1 MRFPP
6 DGKLTSLHKKARG
19 EEMRGR
25 GFTLV
30 ELLVVLAVGASL
42 LAIAVPGYAFLVNA
56 SRLTTVTNDL
66 VATLHLV
73 RSEAIKRG
81 RRVTVCK
88 TSSPMAIQPACD
100 RGADWHDGW
109 LVFVDGGTRGVI
121 DSGDT
126 VLRVQGRAASGTI
139 IVPNSNY
146 RHFISYRP
154 SGVSQ
159 GSSGLHNGTIS
170 ICVSGKRR
178 DIIISV
184 TGRPRLDS
192 GVC

>member
-1 MRFPP
+1 MRPQQS
-6 DGKLTSLHKKARG
+6 GKLASLHEKARG
-19 EEMRGR
+19 EEMNGR

-42 LAIAVPGYAFLVNA
+42 LAIAVPGYAYLVNA
-56 SRLTTVTNDL
+56 SRLTTLTNDL
-66 VATLHLV
+66 VATLHLA
-73 RSEAIKRG
+73 RSEAIRRG
-81 RRVTVCK
+81 TRVTICK
-88 TSSPMAIQPACD
+88 TSNPMLAQPSCD
-100 RGADWHDGW
+100 SAADWHEGW

-126 VLRVQGRAASGTI
+126 VLRVQDRAPSGTI
-139 IVPNSNY
+139 ITANNY

-159 GSSGLHNGTIS
+159 SSNGLPNGTIH
-170 ICVSGKRR
+170 ICVAGKRR
-178 DIIISV
+178 DIVINV

-192 GVC
+192 GIC

>member
-126 VLRVQGRAASGTI
+126 VLRVQDRAPSGTI
-139 IVPNSNY
+139 ITANNY

-159 GSSGLHNGTIS
+159 SSNGLPNGTLH
-170 ICVSGKRR
+170 ICVAGKLR
-178 DIIISV
+178 DIVINV
-184 TGRPRLDS
+184 TGRPRIDS
-192 GVC
+192 GTC